1 MESNRE
7 KMKSTQ
13 DDIIQ
18 GQKHIST
25 MVEKLLV
32 YMESLG
38 IVKCTQFEFEG
49 HKETNDAKL

>member
-32 YMESLG
+32 YMESSR
-38 IVKCTQFEFEG
+38 IVKCIQFKFEG